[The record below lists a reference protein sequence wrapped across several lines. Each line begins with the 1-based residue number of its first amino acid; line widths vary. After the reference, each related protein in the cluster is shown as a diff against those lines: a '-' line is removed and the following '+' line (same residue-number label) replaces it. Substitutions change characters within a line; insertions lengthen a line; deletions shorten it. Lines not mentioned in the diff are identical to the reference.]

1 MTKLKKVKIPA
12 DKWVQIGGDTDIT
25 DRVVLAK
32 YNEQFEQIHV
42 IEITRED
49 DENYH
54 GHESEY
60 EIDDLKEKDIEEFGL
75 ESTGNIEGEW
85 GGLGLELI
93 AEEILTS
100 QGGDPINCDGQA
112 DYRSKFKS
120 FKKALQCA
128 IGDAK
133 FTDFSKK
140 EVSIDDL

>member
-1 MTKLKKVKIPA
+1 MTKLKDVKIPA
-12 DKWVQIGGDTDIT
+12 DKWIQIGGDQDFTERI
-25 DRVVLAK
+25 VLGNYDENLGEIK
-32 YNEQFEQIHV
+32 V
-42 IEITRED
+42 IEISRSEGK
-49 DENYH
+49 YH
-54 GHESEY
+54 GHESEFD
-60 EIDDLKEKDIEEFGL
+60 IDNLKEKDIEEFGL
-75 ESTGNIEGEW
+75 DVQRHKDD
-85 GGLGLELI
+85 GLELI

-112 DYRSKFKS
+112 DYKSTFKS